1 MDNKQNRQFYWEVK
15 DFFVGKTLNESKKP
29 VNKPNLLKEIKSVM
43 DVAKPIS
50 EMEKRKALLGYSKM
64 SSEVKNKTSNLL
76 NSYSDRMNA
85 EKPFSKGNSANYTTN
100 IFNLNEQLMSGTMG
114 PGSSTLSKKRGQ
126 YELETATIN
135 PDSTSSTLNTATS
148 SQSPLDLSSSFRSLN
163 LNFGQLPRTNVV
175 QGIKTTVSEPNEPKL
190 APSPAMDTDE
200 RMYQGMTKDQAISK
214 LTGNILKPRKDRNA
228 PPDSQ
233 VVTNPDGTQVS
244 VLTGNTKKKSS
255 FRV

>member
-1 MDNKQNRQFYWEVK
+1 
-15 DFFVGKTLNESKKP
+15 
-29 VNKPNLLKEIKSVM
+29 
-43 DVAKPIS
+43 
-50 EMEKRKALLGYSKM
+50 
-64 SSEVKNKTSNLL
+64 
-76 NSYSDRMNA
+76 
-85 EKPFSKGNSANYTTN
+85 
-100 IFNLNEQLMSGTMG
+100 
-114 PGSSTLSKKRGQ
+114 
-126 YELETATIN
+126 
-135 PDSTSSTLNTATS
+135 
-148 SQSPLDLSSSFRSLN
+148 LN

-190 APSPAMDTDE
+190 TPSPAMDTDE